1 MQIFLLQIIF
11 IGFFFTG
18 FQFFS
23 ISGYGVTILDFA
35 LLAFYIYALKK
46 LIWDGIQVKYSYN
59 IFHLILFGLFVSII
73 ISSTTAIYYGETD
86 MIFQFF
92 KSFVHFIELFLFGI
106 ICIFLPIDISKWD
119 KVIKTW
125 LILGLLINIF
135 GIYQIIARALDL
147 PLAWIVYNNVSF
159 MSRAAEEGV
168 DSFNQLSLHYGDF
181 FRATSIFSEPS
192 ALGTF
197 NTYML
202 AFLIVPIINKQKH
215 FFKSK
220 IIIFTMLVFA
230 SIGML
235 LAFSMTGFV
244 GVILIFAGMLVV
256 QKKQHIIRYS
266 TLILSFVVIITLA
279 DLLFSEYVGVSVIEL
294 FQQRIEGIFHFATN
308 AGNDDKQVFGESFGS
323 RLNTYQQSID
333 IWKHYPIQGIGLGL
347 TSCNKIHPELVFSDF
362 TLSTVL
368 AELGT
373 IGVIFLF
380 SFFTS
385 LIVVTIKL
393 TKNEKILSYFSEY
406 EQRLIRL
413 LYYIIIVQIIINFI
427 SGNNF
432 SSPNFWLPIGL
443 VLSVINFT
451 YLRMNINTRSF
462 RLVKIPIKTVLNT
475 YICRNHSPLHSN
487 NPKYPEI

>member
-23 ISGYGVTILDFA
+23 VAGYGVTILDFA
-35 LLAFYIYALKK
+35 LLAFYIYAFKK
-46 LIWDGIQVKYSYN
+46 LIWDGIQIKYSYN

-73 ISSTTAIYYGETD
+73 LSSTTAIYYGETE
-86 MIFQFF
+86 MIFQYF

-106 ICIFLPIDISKWD
+106 ICIFLPIDLSKWD

-159 MSRAAEEGV
+159 MTRATEEGV

-220 IIIFTMLVFA
+220 IIIYIMLIFA

-244 GVILIFAGMLVV
+244 GAILIFTGLLLV
-256 QKKQHIIRYS
+256 QKKHQIIRYS
-266 TLILSFVVIITLA
+266 TLILSFIVIITLA

-294 FQQRIEGIFHFATN
+294 FQQRIEGIFHFATS

-323 RLNTYQQSID
+323 RLNTYQQSVD
-333 IWKHYPIQGIGLGL
+333 IWKQYPIQGIGLGL
-347 TSCNKIHPELVFSDF
+347 TSFNKVHPELVFSDF
-362 TLSTVL
+362 TTATVL

-373 IGVIFLF
+373 IGFIFLVA
-380 SFFTS
+380 FFVS
-385 LIVVTIKL
+385 LMIIAIKL
-393 TKNEKILSYFSEY
+393 TKNEKILSYFNEY

-432 SSPNFWLPIGL
+432 SSPNLWLPIGL
-443 VLSVINFT
+443 VLSVINFS
-451 YLRMNINTRSF
+451 YLKMNKNTRSLRF
-462 RLVKIPIKTVLNT
+462 VKTPLKTVLDS
-475 YICRNHSPLHSN
+475 YIHKKNSSLQSRN
-487 NPKYPEI
+487 K